1 MADTGHILFK
11 FCFFACGGL
20 MRFSPFLFYDFPCV
34 LGIYNVGMNELRDMG
49 GDYMMLCMELSI
61 CDFCD
66 DHGLLACMGGWWK

>member
-34 LGIYNVGMNELRDMG
+34 LGIYNVGMNELRG
-49 GDYMMLCMELSI
+49 YGR
-61 CDFCD
+61 
-66 DHGLLACMGGWWK
+66 GLYDAT